1 MASASAPRNRLVYT
15 VSRFAMLCVSRLW
28 FRLRTEGSEHLP
40 SEGPVLL
47 VGNHASYLDPPLMGM
62 GVGRQ
67 VNFLA
72 QAGLASFA
80 PLRWWLR
87 QVGVTLID
95 RDAPSKDAMRWV
107 GSRLKAG
114 EVVGIFPEGTRSSDG
129 CVMPFKGGVEFLV
142 RRSKAT
148 GLGSRG
154 RARSSCA
161 LVSRGAPSKCSPP
174 AALRRCVVA
183 SQSSPERLSAWGASS
198 RLRPLIQLHLLSI
211 PRARRPCRRA
221 RRTNPLT
228 EGREPL
234 SRQPATGWSGR
245 RNVIAARRVVARLFI
260 PD

>member
-1 MASASAPRNRLVYT
+1 MASASAPRSRLVYT

-148 GLGSRG
+148 VVPVGIDGAF
-154 RARSSCA
+154 RAYPRRAWFPRPRKVVVRVGEPWSA
-161 LVSRGAPSKCSPP
+161 EQVLAAGGVE
-174 AALRRCVVA
+174 ALRRRVA
-183 SQSSPERLSAWGASS
+183 ELARAPVSVGGEQPPEAVDPTSSSKHSASASALSSSSQNQPVDGGA
-198 RLRPLIQLHLLSI
+198 
-211 PRARRPCRRA
+211 
-221 RRTNPLT
+221 
-228 EGREPL
+228 
-234 SRQPATGWSGR
+234 
-245 RNVIAARRVVARLFI
+245 
-260 PD
+260 